1 MKCSKP
7 KCYFETTDPEAIS
20 EHLISHNE
28 YENTKCPKPKC
39 SFEAKNKRGL
49 SCHLSQHK
57 DCTYCEQTFFG
68 HNGLRNLQRHL
79 KKHEKDVIEKLVII
93 CQICSKDFKYQS
105 HLKRHR
111 RFCTAEKF
119 EKKVC
124 EEICSICNKELKN
137 KKTLRLHMLNYHQDS
152 SKILP
157 VEKVDHNYAIGMKNK
172 SSNISENV
180 HEGLN
185 VEFASKEK
193 QKNYS
198 SESLRI
204 LQQSIE
210 KSSNLPEMCNKK
222 ICDIS
227 ENDPLDMESF
237 EVKNETSED
246 HSSENIKLEK

>member
-1 MKCSKP
+1 MKRKRKFINFAKEDSNEEFDHEK
-7 KCYFETTDPEAIS
+7 DPNVKMGI
-20 EHLISHNE
+20 
-28 YENTKCPKPKC
+28 KCPKPKC
-39 SFEAKNKRGL
+39 SFEAKNQTGM

-57 DCTYCEQTFFG
+57 DCPYCELSFSEP
-68 HNGLRNLQRHL
+68 NGKRNLQRHL

-157 VEKVDHNYAIGMKNK
+157 VEKVDHNYAIGMKNNEK
-172 SSNISENV
+172 CILFLISQ
-180 HEGLN
+180 
-185 VEFASKEK
+185 FYFS
-193 QKNYS
+193 
-198 SESLRI
+198 
-204 LQQSIE
+204 
-210 KSSNLPEMCNKK
+210 
-222 ICDIS
+222 
-227 ENDPLDMESF
+227 
-237 EVKNETSED
+237 
-246 HSSENIKLEK
+246 